1 MKKVYYLLFAL
12 ATALVLGACGSS
24 SKGNFTGEGLLGNIP
39 KLLVD
44 GAVIMPKYLKEVQSH
59 RSDELIDYIKWE
71 NKFFEENLPEDYMDL
86 LNREISSV
94 KKKMDSYKILNETKY
109 KITSSGVHK
118 AEAKEH
124 GQEFTLEFYVEVE
137 VGKEKVQSG
146 WASLVYGDQKSPD
159 DACYALWDKDGNLL
173 GGGRCCQY
181 DGPVAGLSRYL
192 GPERDR
198 TKRTYSFSLCASS
211 LCASTKDVEECVK
224 KSIAELEKMDKIA
237 KITLVPWSKY
247 EKISKDLKDD
257 EAI

>member
-44 GAVIMPKYLKEVQSH
+44 GTVIMPKYLKEVQSH
-59 RSDELIDYIKWE
+59 RSDKLSDYIEWKS
-71 NKFFEENLPEDYMDL
+71 KFFEENLPEDYMVL

-94 KKKMDSYKILNETKY
+94 EKKMDSYKILNETKY
-109 KITSSGVHK
+109 KITSSGVHE

-124 GQEFTLEFYVEVE
+124 GQKFTFEFYVEVE
-137 VGKEKVQSG
+137 VGNEKVQSG
-146 WASLVYGDQKSPD
+146 WASLVYADQKSPD

-173 GGGRCCQY
+173 GGGRCRQY
-181 DGPVAGLSRYL
+181 DGQVLGLSRYL
-192 GPERDR
+192 IGSEIDR
-198 TKRTYSFSLCASS
+198 TKRTYSFSLSYYANTTD
-211 LCASTKDVEECVK
+211 ADDEAVE
-224 KSIAELEKMDKIA
+224 KSIAKLEKMDKIA

-257 EAI
+257 

>member
-44 GAVIMPKYLKEVQSH
+44 GTVIMPKYLKEVQSH
-59 RSDELIDYIKWE
+59 RSDKLSDYIEWKS
-71 NKFFEENLPEDYMDL
+71 KFFEENLPEDYMVL

-94 KKKMDSYKILNETKY
+94 EKKMDSYKILNETKY
-109 KITSSGVHK
+109 KITSSGVHE

-124 GQEFTLEFYVEVE
+124 GQKFTFEFYVEVE
-137 VGKEKVQSG
+137 VGNEKVQSG
-146 WASLVYGDQKSPD
+146 WASLVYADQKSPD

-173 GGGRCCQY
+173 GGGRCRQY
-181 DGPVAGLSRYL
+181 DGQVLGLSRYL
-192 GPERDR
+192 IGSEIDR
-198 TKRTYSFSLCASS
+198 TKRTYSFSLSYYANTTD
-211 LCASTKDVEECVK
+211 ADDEAVE
-224 KSIAELEKMDKIA
+224 KSIAKLEKMDKIA

-247 EKISKDLKDD
+247 EKISKDLNKD
-257 EAI
+257 EAN

>member
-12 ATALVLGACGSS
+12 AAALVLGACGSS

-109 KITSSGVHK
+109 KITSSGVHE

>member
-59 RSDELIDYIKWE
+59 RNDELSDYIEWE
-71 NKFFEENLPEDYMDL
+71 SKFFEENLPEDYMDL

-94 KKKMDSYKILNETKY
+94 EKKMDSYKILNETKY
-109 KITSSGVHK
+109 KIISSGVHE

-124 GQEFTLEFYVEVE
+124 GQKFTLEFYVEVE

-173 GGGRCCQY
+173 GGGRCWQY
-181 DGPVAGLSRYL
+181 DGQVAGLSRYL
-192 GPERDR
+192 GPEIDR
-198 TKRTYSFSLCASS
+198 TKRTYSFSLSYY
-211 LCASTKDVEECVK
+211 ASTMDVDESAE
-224 KSIAELEKMDKIA
+224 KSIAKLEKMDKIA

>member
-44 GAVIMPKYLKEVQSH
+44 GTVIMPKYLKEVQSH
-59 RSDELIDYIKWE
+59 RSDKLSDYIEWKS
-71 NKFFEENLPEDYMDL
+71 KFFEENLPEDYMVL

-94 KKKMDSYKILNETKY
+94 EKKMDSYKILNETKY
-109 KITSSGVHK
+109 KITSSGVHE

-124 GQEFTLEFYVEVE
+124 GQKFTFEFYVEVE
-137 VGKEKVQSG
+137 VGNEKVQSG
-146 WASLVYGDQKSPD
+146 WASLVYADQKSPD

-173 GGGRCCQY
+173 GGGRCRQY
-181 DGPVAGLSRYL
+181 DGQVAGLSRYL
-192 GPERDR
+192 IGSERDR
-198 TKRTYSFSLCASS
+198 TKRTYSFSLSYYANTTD
-211 LCASTKDVEECVK
+211 ADDEAME

-247 EKISKDLKDD
+247 EKISKDLNKD

>member
-12 ATALVLGACGSS
+12 ATAFVLGACGSS

-39 KLLVD
+39 KQLVD
-44 GAVIMPKYLKEVQSH
+44 GTVIMPKYLKEMQSH
-59 RSDELIDYIKWE
+59 RYDKYSDLMEWE
-71 NKFFEENLPEDYMDL
+71 NKFYEENLPEDYMTL

-94 KKKMDSYKILNETKY
+94 KEKMDLYKIQNETKY
-109 KITSSGVHK
+109 TITSSGVH
-118 AEAKEH
+118 EADVEEH
-124 GQEFTLEFYVEVE
+124 GQKFHFEFYVEVE

-146 WASLVYGDQKSPD
+146 WASLVYADKKSPD

-173 GGGRCCQY
+173 GGGRCRQY
-181 DGPVAGLSRYL
+181 DGQVLGLSRYL
-192 GPERDR
+192 IGSEIDR
-198 TKRTYSFSLCASS
+198 TKRTYSFSLSYYANTTD
-211 LCASTKDVEECVK
+211 ADDEAVE

-247 EKISKDLKDD
+247 EKISKDLNKD

>member
-44 GAVIMPKYLKEVQSH
+44 GTVIMPKYLKEVQSH
-59 RSDELIDYIKWE
+59 RSDKLSDYIEWKS
-71 NKFFEENLPEDYMDL
+71 KFFEENLPEDYMVL

-94 KKKMDSYKILNETKY
+94 EKKMDSYKILNETKY
-109 KITSSGVHK
+109 KITSSGVHE

-124 GQEFTLEFYVEVE
+124 GQKFTFEFYVEVE
-137 VGKEKVQSG
+137 VGNEKVQSG
-146 WASLVYGDQKSPD
+146 WASLVYADQKSPD

-173 GGGRCCQY
+173 GGGRCRQY
-181 DGPVAGLSRYL
+181 DGQVLGLSRYL
-192 GPERDR
+192 IGSEIDR
-198 TKRTYSFSLCASS
+198 TKRTYSFSLSYYANTTD
-211 LCASTKDVEECVK
+211 ADDEAVE

-247 EKISKDLKDD
+247 EKMSKDLNKD

>member
-1 MKKVYYLLFAL
+1 
-12 ATALVLGACGSS
+12 
-24 SKGNFTGEGLLGNIP
+24 
-39 KLLVD
+39 
-44 GAVIMPKYLKEVQSH
+44 
-59 RSDELIDYIKWE
+59 
-71 NKFFEENLPEDYMDL
+71 MDL

-109 KITSSGVHK
+109 KITSSGVHE

>member
-44 GAVIMPKYLKEVQSH
+44 GTVIMPKYLKEVQSH
-59 RSDELIDYIKWE
+59 RSDKLSDYIEWKS
-71 NKFFEENLPEDYMDL
+71 KFFEENLPEDYMDL

-109 KITSSGVHK
+109 KITSSGVHE

-124 GQEFTLEFYVEVE
+124 GQKFTFEFYVEVE
-137 VGKEKVQSG
+137 VGNEKVQSG
-146 WASLVYGDQKSPD
+146 WASLVYADQKSPD